1 PFLNLRHGFSTS
13 SSKFSQG
20 PFDVI
25 VIGGGPGGYV
35 AAIRGAQLGL
45 KVACVEERGALGG
58 TCLNV
63 GCIPSKALLHNSHY
77 FHMAKHDFASR
88 GIDVPTVN
96 LNLPQLMKHKTEI
109 VKSLT
114 GGIEMLFKKNKVTY
128 VKGHGIIT
136 APNQVTVNQQVYDTK
151 NIIIATGSQPTV
163 LPQFP
168 VDEKTVVT
176 STGALA
182 LEKIPEHLVVIGAG
196 VIGLELGSV
205 YLRLGAKV
213 TVIEALQ
220 HIGGGMDH
228 QLAKDF
234 QKILERQ
241 GMKFKFNTK
250 VVSMDKNQLVL
261 HTQEKIEADTV
272 LVAIGRKPN
281 TSNLT
286 KLKLDMDPQGR
297 IIVTDDFKTNLP
309 SVYAIGDVIRG
320 PMLAHKAEEEGIA
333 CIEHIIQPGTGH
345 VNYNA
350 IPSVIYTHPEVAW
363 VGETEQGLKE
373 KKIPYE
379 VGTFPFLANSRAKTN
394 ADTQG
399 LVKILTDKET
409 DRILGAHIIG
419 PNAGEMIAEATLAIE
434 YGASSEDIARTCHA
448 HPTLSEAFKEACM
461 AAHGVKKAIHF

>member
-1 PFLNLRHGFSTS
+1 
-13 SSKFSQG
+13 
-20 PFDVI
+20 
-25 VIGGGPGGYV
+25 
-35 AAIRGAQLGL
+35 
-45 KVACVEERGALGG
+45 
-58 TCLNV
+58 
-63 GCIPSKALLHNSHY
+63 
-77 FHMAKHDFASR
+77 
-88 GIDVPTVN
+88 
-96 LNLPQLMKHKTEI
+96 MKHKTEI

-272 LVAIGRKPN
+272 L
-281 TSNLT
+281 
-286 KLKLDMDPQGR
+286 
-297 IIVTDDFKTNLP
+297 
-309 SVYAIGDVIRG
+309 
-320 PMLAHKAEEEGIA
+320 
-333 CIEHIIQPGTGH
+333 
-345 VNYNA
+345 
-350 IPSVIYTHPEVAW
+350 
-363 VGETEQGLKE
+363 
-373 KKIPYE
+373 
-379 VGTFPFLANSRAKTN
+379 
-394 ADTQG
+394 
-399 LVKILTDKET
+399 
-409 DRILGAHIIG
+409 
-419 PNAGEMIAEATLAIE
+419 
-434 YGASSEDIARTCHA
+434 
-448 HPTLSEAFKEACM
+448 
-461 AAHGVKKAIHF
+461 

>member
-1 PFLNLRHGFSTS
+1 
-13 SSKFSQG
+13 
-20 PFDVI
+20 
-25 VIGGGPGGYV
+25 
-35 AAIRGAQLGL
+35 
-45 KVACVEERGALGG
+45 
-58 TCLNV
+58 
-63 GCIPSKALLHNSHY
+63 
-77 FHMAKHDFASR
+77 MAKHDFASR

-419 PNAGEMIAEATLAIE
+419 PVRGFQ
-434 YGASSEDIARTCHA
+434 S
-448 HPTLSEAFKEACM
+448 
-461 AAHGVKKAIHF
+461 